1 MDRWQEVK
9 AFASHLLGG
18 RTAREAEWREL
29 ARWIC
34 PYRGVFAGEDLAP
47 RATRRN
53 RKAFTQA
60 ATQALLRGASG
71 MTTGMTPRNIAW
83 FRPEFEDEGLV
94 ELPGARAWLDAVDWR
109 MKQALA
115 DGGFYQAAQS
125 FNIDL
130 LWAGCGLLYSETSP
144 VSAMRYECCQI
155 GTFAVALDPDGR
167 LDAVVRSMS
176 WTPARLAQAFGTGRM
191 SEGARKRLE
200 KSPYEPVRV
209 MHMVRRRNMRS
220 PQKQDRANMPW
231 ESFFWEDEGAQDF
244 LHVGGYMEMPYF
256 FACWH
261 EGQTVYGTGPG
272 DEALPDALQMD
283 ALERN
288 KLEGLSKLQKPPVQ
302 YPFTMKDRVKLGPGD
317 MNPVTERVRI
327 EPIIDLSPYAQ
338 AFRWLQEELQTVG
351 RRLEQELQASIFA
364 SMPLEQR
371 PKDMSATEFLER
383 KREALQQLG
392 PVISAYEPNVLT
404 PLLERTAAALDRA
417 ALLPPPPES
426 LQQFGPLM
434 MQMTFVSPMANAL
447 RQTGAETTRAFL
459 QDVAGLVQMTGSP
472 DVLDK
477 VDVDQAVDELAT
489 GLGVPGRI
497 IRADAEVE
505 QIRQARASQAQAQQ
519 AMAMEAQQA
528 ETAAAEAQGLKDA
541 AGAAETVNGMMQQQQ
556 EMPNG

>member
-9 AFASHLLGG
+9 AFASHLQGA
-18 RTAREAEWREL
+18 RTARESEWRDL

-115 DGGFYQAAQS
+115 DGGFYQSAQA
-125 FNIDL
+125 FNTDL

-144 VSAMRYECCQI
+144 VSGMRYECCQI
-155 GTFAVALDPDGR
+155 GTFSVALDPDGR

-176 WTPARLAQAFGTGRM
+176 WTPARLAQTFGKRRM
-191 SEGARKRLE
+191 TEGARKRLE

-209 MHMVRRRNMRS
+209 MHMVRRRHMRD
-220 PQKQDRANMPW
+220 PQKQDKANMPW
-231 ESFFWEDEGAQDF
+231 ESFFWEDEGGEDF
-244 LHVGGYMEMPYF
+244 LAVGGYMEMPYF
-256 FACWH
+256 YACWH

-272 DEALPDALQMD
+272 DEALPDAMQMD

-288 KLEGLSKLQKPPVQ
+288 KLEGLAKLKSPPVQ
-302 YPFTMKDRVKLGPGD
+302 YPYTMKDRVKLGPNE
-317 MNPVTERVRI
+317 MNPVAERVKI

-338 AFRWLQEELQTVG
+338 AFRWVQEELQTVG

-417 ALLPPPPES
+417 SLLPPPPES
-426 LQQFGPLM
+426 LQGIPLM

-459 QDVAGLVQMTGSP
+459 QDVAGIVQATQSL
-472 DVLDK
+472 DVMDK

-505 QIRQARASQAQAQQ
+505 QIRQARARQAQAQQ
-519 AMAMEAQQA
+519 AMAMQAQQA
-528 ETAAAEAQGLKDA
+528 ETAAAQAQGLRDA
-541 AGAAETVNGMMQQQQ
+541 AGAAETVSSMMKEEPQNG
-556 EMPNG
+556 

>member
-9 AFASHLLGG
+9 AFASHLQGA
-18 RTAREAEWREL
+18 RTARESEWREL

-115 DGGFYQAAQS
+115 DGGFYQSAQA
-125 FNIDL
+125 FNTDL

-144 VSAMRYECCQI
+144 VSGMRYECCQI
-155 GTFAVALDPDGR
+155 GTFSVALDPDGR

-176 WTPARLAQAFGTGRM
+176 WTPARLAQTFGKRRM
-191 SEGARKRLE
+191 TEGSRKRLE

-209 MHMVRRRNMRS
+209 MHMVRRRNMRN
-220 PQKQDRANMPW
+220 PQKQDKANMPW
-231 ESFFWEDEGAQDF
+231 ESFFWEDEGGEDF
-244 LHVGGYMEMPYF
+244 LAVGGYMEMPYF
-256 FACWH
+256 FASWH

-272 DEALPDALQMD
+272 DEALPDAMQMD

-288 KLEGLSKLQKPPVQ
+288 KLEGLAKLKSPPVQ
-302 YPFTMKDRVKLGPGD
+302 YPYTMKDRVKLGPNE
-317 MNPVTERVRI
+317 MNPVAERVKI

-338 AFRWLQEELQTVG
+338 AFRWVQEELQTVG

-404 PLLERTAAALDRA
+404 PLLERTAGALDRA
-417 ALLPPPPES
+417 GLLPLPPES
-426 LQQFGPLM
+426 LQGIPLI

-459 QDVAGLVQMTGSP
+459 SDVAGLVQVTQSLEVM
-472 DVLDK
+472 DK
-477 VDVDQAVDELAT
+477 VDVDQAIDELAT

-505 QIRQARASQAQAQQ
+505 QIRQGRARQAQAQQ
-519 AMAMEAQQA
+519 AMAVQAQQA
-528 ETAAAEAQGLKDA
+528 ETAAAEAKGLSDA
-541 AGAAETVNGMMQQQQ
+541 AGAAKTVNDMMQEETQ
-556 EMPNG
+556 NG